1 MSSLRTSSWRTGV
14 VLAGFGCLL
23 GLGNAE
29 AAEPFRPDGQFGFDR
44 LVAEVQVAPDLRAA
58 KREVAIRDAAR
69 QQARLW
75 PNPSVDATWGTIPI
89 GRTNPRNLDSPL
101 ARIPNYRFGVS
112 YTIPLGKRGPLQAVR
127 DAEYESAE
135 AHRCAVGRELAL
147 QLARILGAMARVEL
161 RVAALSSLVDAAAE
175 QQRTVEAR
183 ERMQMA
189 SGLEVDRAFI
199 ERGRL
204 EQQLRTAECDLAEQ
218 EAECSAMVGRPCRS
232 FENDLEARRF
242 LESWSAV
249 DPRARPATADL
260 DKRPD
265 LRALAASERAA
276 MHEQTYYRRH
286 SIPDPT
292 VRVGYIH
299 DQFVISGS
307 QPSSLELTLAFPVP
321 LFDWGQAGARAAGA
335 AADGFAAERRARS
348 QTTQAVLPALVDRW
362 AAQRKRRQQLL
373 EVLIPK
379 AQAALSSVERA
390 YETRLLSI
398 SDVIQARR
406 TLLDL
411 LLEDVDGLADAY
423 SASLSVRMHLAERT
437 NEGCPD
443 PSRK

>member
-1 MSSLRTSSWRTGV
+1 VSV
-14 VLAGFGCLL
+14 VFAGLWWLASVGD
-23 GLGNAE
+23 AE
-29 AAEPFRPDGQFGFDR
+29 ATEPFRPDGRFSFDR
-44 LVAEVQVAPDLRAA
+44 LVAEVQTAPDLRAA
-58 KREVAIRDAAR
+58 KRDVAIREAAR
-69 QQARLW
+69 LQSRLW
-75 PNPSVDATWGTIPI
+75 PNPTVDATWGTIPI
-89 GRTNPRNLDSPL
+89 GRTNPPNLDSPL

-135 AHRCAVGRELAL
+135 AHRCAIGRELAL
-147 QLARILGAMARVEL
+147 QLARILGSMARVEL

-175 QQRTVEAR
+175 QLRTVEAR

-204 EQQLRTAECDLAEQ
+204 EQQLKTAECDLAEQ
-218 EAECSAMVGRPCRS
+218 EAECSAVVGRPCKS
-232 FENDLEARRF
+232 FADHVEARRF
-242 LESWSAV
+242 LESWSAT
-249 DPRARPATADL
+249 DPRERTAVTNL
-260 DKRPD
+260 DQRPD

-292 VRVGYIH
+292 LRFGYIY

-307 QPSSLELTLAFPVP
+307 QPSSLELTLALPVP

-348 QTTQAVLPALVDRW
+348 RTTEAVLPALVERW
-362 AAQRKRRQQLL
+362 GAQRRRRQQLL

-379 AQAALSSVERA
+379 AQAALNSVERA

-423 SASLSVRMHLAERT
+423 SASLSVRTHLAEHS

-443 PSRK
+443 SRHR